1 MENKYF
7 EQIRPSREK
16 LDAAWYDKFKE
27 CGSFQAYEYFDGDKQ
42 YREAQKKD
50 FLEGKIENP
59 VLDYPKL
66 DLANLEQQEQKLRNL
81 RREVKNNEIN
91 PTVNQLYRWKIN
103 EKIAEVEMLQ
113 ATATGKTRNF
123 KRYNEF
129 VYGKPSPEIFAYT
142 IQSLKSKAEKYLE
155 SDDSEI
161 KNAARELVDSLP
173 EIEAVNQNFSL
184 PRKAEV
190 QLAQEN
196 TLQEVGKLL
205 NIEEIRESYQ
215 AEEIKEV
222 FEQALDKLKSEGW
235 EVVIDKSSKT
245 GISVDQEKMQ
255 VKVPQSREVLFK
267 KLQTLVA
274 HEIGTHVA
282 RRANGERS
290 KLMLLGLGL
299 DRYEKGEEG
308 LATMREQAI
317 GGKVKDF
324 SGPEAHLAISLASG
338 LDGKPRNF
346 REVYT
351 IMVKNFL
358 FKHLAA
364 GKNIKEAREKAEED
378 AWNRCV
384 RTFRGTDCKTPG
396 VCFTKDIVYREGNIG
411 VWDVVG
417 KNPEEMMRFNVG
429 KYDPANPRHIWI
441 MTQLGI
447 TEKDLEELEED

>member
-1 MENKYF
+1 MENKFF
-7 EQIRPSREK
+7 EQFQPNREK
-16 LDAAWYDKFKE
+16 LDAVWYDKFKE
-27 CGSFQAYEYFDGDKQ
+27 CGSFQAYEYLDGDKQ
-42 YREAQKKD
+42 YREAQRKD

-66 DLANLEQQEQKLRNL
+66 NLTDLKQQEQKLRDL
-81 RREVKNNEIN
+81 RREVKNNETN

-113 ATATGKTRNF
+113 ATATGKIRNF

-129 VYGKPSPEIFAYT
+129 VYGKPSPEIFFYT

-155 SDDSEI
+155 SNNLETQ
-161 KNAARELVDSLP
+161 KVARELIDLLP
-173 EIEAVNQNFSL
+173 EVEAGKQSFSL
-184 PRKAEV
+184 PREDSV
-190 QLAQEN
+190 RLAQEN
-196 TLQEVGKLL
+196 TFQEVGKLL
-205 NIEEIRESYQ
+205 NIEEAEESYQ

-222 FEQALDKLKSEGW
+222 FEQALKKLKNEGW

-255 VKVPQSREVLFK
+255 VKIPQSREVLFK

-282 RRANGERS
+282 RRSNGERS

-308 LATMREQAI
+308 LATMREQVI
-317 GGKVKDF
+317 EGKVKDF
-324 SGPEAHLAISLASG
+324 SGPEAHLAISLALG
-338 LDGKPRNF
+338 LDGKPRDF

-351 IMVKNFL
+351 IMFKSFL
-358 FKHLAA
+358 FKNLTA
-364 GKNIKEAREKAEED
+364 GKNLEEAREKAEKD

-411 VWDVVG
+411 IWDVIG

-447 TEKDLEELEED
+447 TEKDLEELEE